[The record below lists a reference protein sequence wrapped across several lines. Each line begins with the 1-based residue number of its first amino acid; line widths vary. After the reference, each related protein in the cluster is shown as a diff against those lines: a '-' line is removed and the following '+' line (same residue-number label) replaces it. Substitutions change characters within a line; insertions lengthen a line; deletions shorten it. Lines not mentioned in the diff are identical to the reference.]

1 MENII
6 EKLKNLKKIAPD
18 KDYSQKSLAFI
29 LNSPKTS
36 ATKFFEISLLWQKML
51 TGLKLS
57 TSIAIASVLVLVIF
71 ISALYFNSVIS
82 PLILPGLDNSKI
94 SAEAQQINQSIDIN
108 LNEINYH
115 KLSQEI
121 TQSTL
126 EKISETA
133 ASSETIDILPSNEE
147 QIDKLLEELVK

>member
-6 EKLKNLKKIAPD
+6 EKLKNLKKIEPD

-29 LNSPKTS
+29 LNSPKIS
-36 ATKFFEISLLWQKML
+36 PNKFFEISLLWQKTL

-57 TSIAIASVLVLVIF
+57 TNVAIASILVLVIF

>member
-6 EKLKNLKKIAPD
+6 EKLKNLKKIEPD
-18 KDYSQKSLAFI
+18 KGYSQKSLAFI
-29 LNSPKTS
+29 LNSPKIS
-36 ATKFFEISLLWQKML
+36 PNKFFEISLLWQKTL

-57 TSIAIASVLVLVIF
+57 TNVAIASILVLVIF

-133 ASSETIDILPSNEE
+133 TSSEAIDVLPSEE